1 MELLNETIAAQLRQI
16 LNQMKAPVQAVLVMD
31 ENGCDTCKE
40 TSSFLREIV
49 GLSDKL
55 SLVEMTNQSDSAKR
69 LKAELFPA
77 IILLDADGV
86 DRGVRFYG
94 IPAGHEIN
102 SFLSAILELS
112 GSGQPL
118 PPAFAEKVAKIRKP
132 VDIKVFV
139 TLGCPHCPGAVS
151 KAHKLALENPHI
163 RAEMIEASTFQDVSL
178 RYNVSGVPKIVF
190 NDGPEL
196 LGDQPFE
203 AFLEALEKL

>member
-1 MELLNETIAAQLRQI
+1 MAYLNETIAAQLRQI
-16 LNQMKAPVQAVLVMD
+16 LTQMRTPVQVVLVTD
-31 ENGCDTCKE
+31 EAGCDTCVE
-40 TSSFLREIV
+40 TASFLQEIT
-49 GLSDKL
+49 GLSDML
-55 SLVEMTNQSDSAKR
+55 TLVEVTKQSDTAKR
-69 LKAELFPA
+69 LRTELFPA
-77 IILLDADGV
+77 VILLDRDGV
-86 DRGVRFYG
+86 DRGIRFYG

-112 GSGQPL
+112 GAGQPL

-151 KAHKLALENPHI
+151 KAHKLAFENPHI
-163 RAEMIEASTFQDVSL
+163 RAEMIEASTFQEMSR

-196 LGDQPFE
+196 LGDQPLE
-203 AFLEALEKL
+203 AFLETLEKL

>member
-1 MELLNETIAAQLRQI
+1 MALLNETISAQLKQI
-16 LNQMKAPVQAVLVMD
+16 LANMKHPVTAVLVTRKD
-31 ENGCDTCKE
+31 DCDTCAD
-40 TSSFLREIV
+40 TASFMQELS

-55 SLVEMTNQSDSAKR
+55 TLVEVDSASDTAVA
-69 LKAELFPA
+69 LKAEMFPA
-77 IILLDADGV
+77 IILLDKDGK
-86 DRGVRFYG
+86 DRGIRFYG

-102 SFLSAILELS
+102 SFLSALMELS
-112 GSGQPL
+112 GAGQPL
-118 PPAFAEKVAKIRKP
+118 PPAFAEKLAKVSKP

-151 KAHKLALENPHI
+151 KAHKLALENPNI
-163 RAEMIEASTFQDVSL
+163 RAEMIEAQTFQDMSR

-203 AFLEALEKL
+203 AFLATLEKL